1 MSISS
6 QHMIAA
12 RGVARTAPVD
22 PAAYRPEIGKPARGQ
37 GITWSLDEAQD
48 DGTTY
53 AAAREGLR
61 GALDLAQG
69 EKVLDVVTGNTA
81 TALPAAADL
90 PFPDG
95 SFDAVV
101 SAFGAMFA
109 PDHYRM
115 ARELLRVCRPGGR
128 LGLACWTPRSFNGEL
143 MSIVAGY
150 SASRPEQGGP
160 VNWGSRE
167 YLNYLFG
174 SSADAL
180 GAAIRTHTWRYRTPD
195 EWLRAWTSPGQPLR
209 RIYLTVDTERR
220 EQLSLELHAL
230 AARFNEARD
239 GSMFVPSEYLEFV
252 VHKSAGPA

>member
-22 PAAYRPEIGKPARGQ
+22 PATYRPDIGKLAPGQ
-37 GITWSLDEAQD
+37 GITWSLDDAQD

-53 AAAREGLR
+53 AAAREGLCV
-61 GALDLAQG
+61 ALEPAPG
-69 EKVLDVVTGNTA
+69 ERVLDVVAGNTA
-81 TALPAAADL
+81 TALPAAGDL
-90 PFPDG
+90 PFPDA
-95 SFDAVV
+95 SFDVV
-101 SAFGAMFA
+101 ISGFGAMFA

-128 LGLACWTPRSFNGEL
+128 IGLACWTPQSFNSEL

-167 YLNYLFG
+167 YLDYLFG

-220 EQLSLELHAL
+220 EQLSLELQAL
-230 AARFNEARD
+230 VARFNEASD
-239 GSMFVPSEYLEFV
+239 GSMFVPSEYLEFL
-252 VHKSAGPA
+252 VHKSAGRA